1 MKKIKSVIVVD
12 DDYTSNL
19 ICEQLIIRDQW
30 AEQIHCFLNQEEALV
45 YIKKNLATPN
55 FPEMILLDI
64 QFPMETGWDFLKKYE
79 QIVLDSPPSTM
90 ICMLTSSI
98 SRSDIQ
104 RAQKEPLVAT
114 FVSKPLN
121 SEKLEELY
129 QKWLKLYA
137 STNA

>member
-1 MKKIKSVIVVD
+1 MKKINSVIVVD

-30 AEQIHCFLNQEEALV
+30 AERIQCFLRQEEALV
-45 YIKKNLATPN
+45 YLQKNLDTPD

-64 QFPMETGWDFLKKYE
+64 QFPMATGWDFLKKYE
-79 QIVLDSPPSTM
+79 EIVQGKQSNSM

-98 SRSDIQ
+98 SRTDIQ

-121 SEKLEELY
+121 SEKLEDLY
-129 QKWLKLYA
+129 KKWLSRHSPSK
-137 STNA
+137 S